1 MLFRIVILCLLV
13 AASGLAD
20 DLHLKDGRVIHGMFV
35 SGDTRSVRFD
45 VNGDVQN
52 FSLSD
57 VDSIHFENA
66 ATSDANAAPAP
77 QPPPAPAT
85 PPVAA
90 APATPAAPAAPPAPA
105 EPPAP
110 AAPPVP
116 PDNSQSADAS
126 QPSSVQ
132 QLPSGTQI
140 TVRMIDDVDSE
151 RDSMGKTFR
160 ASIDEPVMVDG
171 QTVIPRG
178 ADATVKLVADQQSG
192 KIQGKTV
199 LTLALQQV
207 QANGRMVDISTQ
219 DVEQASASRGARSAK
234 VVGGTAAL
242 GAIIGALAGGGKGAA
257 IGAASGGAVGAG
269 VQVATKGQ
277 RVRIPSETRL
287 TFTLSQPANL

>member
-1 MLFRIVILCLLV
+1 MLLRIVCLCLLV

-20 DLHLKDGRVIHGMFV
+20 DLHLKDGRVIHGMFI

-57 VDSIHFENA
+57 VDSIQFESA
-66 ATSDANAAPAP
+66 ETSDANAAPAP
-77 QPPPAPAT
+77 QAPPAPAA
-85 PPVAA
+85 PPAA
-90 APATPAAPAAPPAPA
+90 AVPPAPAAPAAPPAP
-105 EPPAP
+105 
-110 AAPPVP
+110 
-116 PDNSQSADAS
+116 PDNSQSADAN
-126 QPSSVQ
+126 QPPSVQ

-140 TVRMIDDVDSE
+140 TVRMIDGVDSE

-207 QANGRMVDISTQ
+207 QAKGRMVDISTQ
-219 DVEQASASRGARSAK
+219 NVEQASASRGARSAK

-257 IGAASGGAVGAG
+257 IGAASGGAVGTG

-277 RVRIPSETRL
+277 RVRLPSETRL

>member
-1 MLFRIVILCLLV
+1 MLLRIVCLCLLV

-20 DLHLKDGRVIHGMFV
+20 DLHLKDGRVIHGMFI

-57 VDSIHFENA
+57 VDSIQFESA
-66 ATSDANAAPAP
+66 ATSDANTAPAP
-77 QPPPAPAT
+77 QAPPAPAA
-85 PPVAA
+85 PPAA
-90 APATPAAPAAPPAPA
+90 AVPPAPAAPTAAPAPA

-110 AAPPVP
+110 AAPPAP

-126 QPSSVQ
+126 QPPSVQ

-171 QTVIPRG
+171 QTAIPRG

-257 IGAASGGAVGAG
+257 IGAASGGAVGTG

-287 TFTLSQPANL
+287 TFTLSQQANL

>member
-13 AASGLAD
+13 AAGGLAD
-20 DLHLKDGRVIHGMFV
+20 DLHMKDGRVIHGMFV

-45 VNGDVQN
+45 VNGDIQN

-57 VDSIHFENA
+57 VDSIQFESA
-66 ATSDANAAPAP
+66 ASSDANAAPAP
-77 QPPPAPAT
+77 QPPPAPAE

-90 APATPAAPAAPPAPA
+90 APAAPATPPPPAAPAVPPAPAAPPAP
-105 EPPAP
+105 
-110 AAPPVP
+110 
-116 PDNSQSADAS
+116 PDNSQSSDAS
-126 QPSSVQ
+126 QPPSVQ

-192 KIQGKTV
+192 RIQGKTV

-257 IGAASGGAVGAG
+257 IGAASGGAVGTG

-287 TFTLSQPANL
+287 SFTLSQPANL

>member
-1 MLFRIVILCLLV
+1 MLLRIVCLCLLV

-20 DLHLKDGRVIHGMFV
+20 DLHLKDGRVIHGMFI

-57 VDSIHFENA
+57 VDSIQFESA
-66 ATSDANAAPAP
+66 ETSDANAAPAP
-77 QPPPAPAT
+77 QAPPA
-85 PPVAA
+85 
-90 APATPAAPAAPPAPA
+90 PAAPAAPPAP
-105 EPPAP
+105 
-110 AAPPVP
+110 
-116 PDNSQSADAS
+116 PDNSQSADAN
-126 QPSSVQ
+126 QPPSVQ

-140 TVRMIDDVDSE
+140 TVRMIDGVDSE

-207 QANGRMVDISTQ
+207 QAKGRMVDISTQ
-219 DVEQASASRGARSAK
+219 NVEQASASRGARSAK

-257 IGAASGGAVGAG
+257 IGAASGGAVGTG

-277 RVRIPSETRL
+277 RVRLPSETRL

>member
-45 VNGDVQN
+45 VNGNVQN

-57 VDSIHFENA
+57 VDSIQFESA

-90 APATPAAPAAPPAPA
+90 APSVPAAPAAPPAPA

-171 QTVIPRG
+171 QAVIPRG

>member
-171 QTVIPRG
+171 QAVIPRG